1 MADGVGVD
9 GNAEEDEVGVGYD
22 DLGSCVGEVEA
33 GAVDAEVGDMWRA
46 GGAEGHLN
54 AQAGARGTLSRGGVD
69 EVGDVA
75 PPVEEDQS

>member
-9 GNAEEDEVGVGYD
+9 GDAKEDEIGVGGD

-33 GAVDAEVGDMWRA
+33 GAVDAEVGDKWRA
-46 GGAEGHLN
+46 RGAEGHLD
-54 AQAGARGTLSRGGVD
+54 AQAGARGALGRGGVD

-75 PPVEEDQS
+75 PPVEEDQA